1 MAVMGTPQGTERVV
15 NWTDGPSD
23 VDGDVKI
30 HQRFYSED
38 TEAGVVVGKTLS
50 ILFTID
56 RPASE
61 VWPHLKDFNPWQNE
75 YGHYYS
81 GVIGDLEGQTF
92 RIGEGPDDL
101 AGEHQYEVV
110 RVIPQHVIFVLQPQM
125 AAAGQSPD
133 SHTIILNEHEG
144 QSTVSIVMQHASL
157 LADPAEEAETLIYY
171 REMAEESQRK
181 WRDIFIPALK
191 QQVGDRDRT

>member
-1 MAVMGTPQGTERVV
+1 MGAPQGTERVV
-15 NWTDGPSD
+15 NWTEALSD
-23 VDGDVKI
+23 AHGDVKI

-38 TEAGVVVGKTLS
+38 TQAGMVVGKTLS

-56 RPASE
+56 RPAKD
-61 VWPHLKDFNPWQNE
+61 VWPHVKDFNPWQNE

-92 RIGEGPDDL
+92 RIGEAPDDL

-110 RVIPQHVIFVLQPQM
+110 RVIPQHLIFVLQPQT
-125 AAAGQSPD
+125 AATGQSPD
-133 SHTIILNEHEG
+133 SHTIMLNEHEG
-144 QSTVSIVMQHASL
+144 RSTVSIVMQHATL
-157 LADPAEEAETLIYY
+157 LPDPTKEAETLVYY

-181 WRDIFIPALK
+181 WRDIFIPTLK
-191 QQVGDRDRT
+191 QQVADGERA

>member
-1 MAVMGTPQGTERVV
+1 MGTSQGTERVV
-15 NWTDGPSD
+15 NWTEGPND

-30 HQRFYSED
+30 HQRFYSEE
-38 TEAGVVVGKTLS
+38 TQAGLVVGKTLS

-56 RPASE
+56 RPAE
-61 VWPHLKDFNPWQNE
+61 DVWPHLKDFNPWQNE

-133 SHTIILNEHEG
+133 SHTIMLNEHEG
-144 QSTVSIVMQHASL
+144 RSAVSIIMQHATL
-157 LADPAEEAETLIYY
+157 VADPAKEAETLVYY

-181 WRDIFIPALK
+181 WREIFIPTLK
-191 QQVGDRDRT
+191 RQVADADSGNR